1 MLFVLIGSFV
11 ALVAMFVKPLISQ
24 RIDRKR
30 AYRY

>member
-1 MLFVLIGSFV
+1 MLIIAVGAFVTI
-11 ALVAMFVKPLISQ
+11 VAMFVKPLISQ